1 MSPVDILIL
10 SNGPGEVM
18 TWVRPVVERLHQIL
32 GAERPWVRISLMLSP
47 CPHAMGKEAEVAR
60 RYPEIDRVQESQY
73 FFDFLL
79 WGKTRDHWDWHSQG
93 VVVFLGGD
101 QFYTLLAGRRLDY
114 RTVVYGEWEA
124 RWYRWLDAFGVM
136 NESVRQSVP
145 AKYRD
150 KLKVIGDLMADVGPD
165 QSPPQ
170 ESGSDVRIGLLPGS
184 KASKLAQGVPLC
196 LATAEQIK
204 KAWPDSY
211 FQLFVAPTVDL
222 PALANYAD
230 LQRNPL
236 AAYFGQVGGQIHG
249 AFLTTTGGLEIELVT
264 QFPADAELGKLTCAI
279 TTVGANTAQLG
290 ALGIPMVVLLP
301 TQQLDAMRSW
311 DGLPG
316 LLARLPGLGSLLARG
331 INALILRQNRRFAW
345 PNIWAK
351 REIVPELVGQLT
363 PQQVAGLVVDWLA
376 HPEKLQAI
384 RADLRAV
391 RGQPGAT
398 QGLVDLILEQMQ
410 SMGWTPQDSL
420 R

>member
-18 TWVRPVVERLHQIL
+18 TWVRPVVERLHQTL
-32 GAERPWVRISLMLSP
+32 GADRQWVRISLMLSP
-47 CPHAMGKEAEVAR
+47 CPHAMGKEAEIAR
-60 RYPEIDRVQESQY
+60 RYPAIDRVQESQY

-79 WGKTRDHWDWHSQG
+79 WGKTRDNWDWHPQG
-93 VVVFLGGD
+93 VVIFLGGD
-101 QFYTLLAGRRLDY
+101 QFYTLLAGRRLGY

-136 NESVRQSVP
+136 NESVRQAVP
-145 AKYRD
+145 AQYRD
-150 KLKVIGDLMADVGPD
+150 KLRVIGDLMADVTP
-165 QSPPQ
+165 
-170 ESGSDVRIGLLPGS
+170 ESSYCLGSGKEVRIGLLPGS
-184 KASKLAQGVPLC
+184 KASKLTQGVPLC

-204 KAWPDSY
+204 KAWPDSR

-222 PALANYAD
+222 SALAEYAD
-230 LQRNPL
+230 PQCNPL
-236 AAYFGQVGGQIHG
+236 VTHFGQVGGQIQG
-249 AFLTTTGGLEIELVT
+249 NALKTTGGLEIELVT
-264 QFPADAELGKLTCAI
+264 QFPADTELGKLTCAL

-290 ALGIPMVVLLP
+290 ALGIPMIVLLP

-316 LLARLPGLGSLLARG
+316 LLARLPGLGSLFARG
-331 INALILRQNRRFAW
+331 INALILRQNRLFAW

-351 REIVPELVGQLT
+351 REIVPELVGRLT
-363 PQQVAGLVVDWLA
+363 PQQVAEQVLDWLA

-384 RADLRAV
+384 QADLRAV

-410 SMGWTPQDSL
+410 PVG
-420 R
+420 

>member
-18 TWVRPVVERLHQIL
+18 TWVRPVVERLQQTL
-32 GAERPWVRISLMLSP
+32 GADRHWVRISLMLSP

-60 RYPEIDRVQESQY
+60 RYPAIDRVQESQY

-79 WGKTRDHWDWHSQG
+79 WGQTRDNWDWHPQG

-101 QFYTLLAGRRLDY
+101 QFYTLLAGRRLGY

-136 NESVRQSVP
+136 NESVRQAVP
-145 AKYRD
+145 AQYRD
-150 KLKVIGDLMADVGPD
+150 KLRVIGDLMADVTPE
-165 QSPPQ
+165 SSSCL
-170 ESGSDVRIGLLPGS
+170 ESGKEVRIGLLPGS

-204 KAWPDSY
+204 QAWPNSR

-222 PALANYAD
+222 SALAEYAD
-230 LQRNPL
+230 AQRNSL
-236 AAYFGQVGGQIHG
+236 VVHFGRVGGQIQG
-249 AFLTTTGGLEIELVT
+249 NSLTTTGGLEIELVT
-264 QFPADAELGKLTCAI
+264 QFPADADLSKLTCAL

-290 ALGIPMVVLLP
+290 ALGIPMIVLLP

-316 LLARLPGLGSLLARG
+316 LLARLPGLGSLFARG
-331 INALILRQNRRFAW
+331 INFLILRQNRLFAW

-351 REIVPELVGQLT
+351 REIVPELVGPLT
-363 PQQVAGLVVDWLA
+363 PQQVAERILDWLA

-384 RADLRAV
+384 QADLRAV

-410 SMGWTPQDSL
+410 SVG
-420 R
+420 